1 MTKGEGADLGG
12 IELQEGGQL
21 SSRAISKREEMRK
34 TNRFFAGTQIRG
46 QYLKDPNYEVWCLG
60 NSKRDVFII
69 TVLFLLIWGFT
80 ALYFIALK
88 QFTLYAGS
96 IALWVNFVVFTL
108 FVSGIGV
115 AVTVGQKARAEREAA
130 FEKEHQL
137 SQGV

>member
-1 MTKGEGADLGG
+1 MG
-12 IELQEGGQL
+12 IELQDKGQL
-21 SSRAISKREEMRK
+21 SARAISKREEFRK

-46 QYLKDPNYEVWCLG
+46 QYMKDPNYEVWCLG
-60 NSKRDVFII
+60 NSKRDVGII
-69 TVLFLLIWGFT
+69 SVLFLLIWGFT

-96 IALWVNFVVFTL
+96 TALWVNFVVFAL

-115 AVTVGQKARAEREAA
+115 AVNVGQRAKAERDAA

-137 SQGV
+137 SKGV